1 MAKAQTFGDKVRKTR
16 GSARQMAK
24 IVAAEKKAN
33 GQYSF
38 RARMVPADA
47 VQQALKEARQAC

>member
-16 GSARQMAK
+16 ATSRQMAK

-33 GQYSF
+33 GHYSF
-38 RARMVPADA
+38 RARMVSVDA
-47 VQQALKEARQAC
+47 VQDALNAAKKAN